1 MFSILKKEINS
12 FLFSLIGFIVVLVF
26 LVTNGLFIWVLPDT
40 NLFDN
45 GFATLD
51 TFFNIAPFL
60 FLFLVPAITMKSFA
74 EERKSGTIELL
85 FTKPINDIEIVLGK
99 YFACVL
105 LVLIS
110 LLPTLIYYVSVYNL
124 GNPIGNID
132 SAGFFGSFLGLFLL
146 GSVFVS
152 IGIFCS
158 SLTDNQIVAFILS
171 LIISYLFYQGF
182 DLLSG
187 IAEKGSLTILIS
199 QFGIQYHY
207 LSFSKGLVDSRDL
220 IYFISIILF
229 FVFATRLKLES
240 RNWQ

>member
-1 MFSILKKEINS
+1 MYNILKKELNGFI
-12 FLFSLIGFIVVLVF
+12 FSLIGFIVVLVF
-26 LVTNGLFIWVLPDT
+26 LVTNGLFIWVLPDM
-40 NLFDN
+40 NLFDY

-51 TFFNIAPFL
+51 TLFNIAPFL

-74 EERKSGTIELL
+74 EEKKNGTIELL
-85 FTKPINDIEIVLGK
+85 FTKPIRDMEIVIGK

-110 LLPTLIYYVSVYNL
+110 LLPTLVYYFSVYNL

-146 GSVFVS
+146 GSVFGS
-152 IGIFCS
+152 IGVFCS
-158 SLTDNQIVAFILS
+158 SLTDNQIVAFLLS
-171 LIISYLFYQGF
+171 LIVSYLFYQGF

-187 IAEKGSLTILIS
+187 IAEKGSFTILIS

-207 LSFSKGLVDSRDL
+207 QSFSKGLVDSRDL
-220 IYFISIILF
+220 IYFFSIILF
-229 FVFATRLKLES
+229 FLSATRLKLES
-240 RNWQ
+240 RNWR